1 MYELKI
7 QRTHNFASSVHK
19 YHKSSSK
26 PIWQFYR
33 LLQLYELKCQKTH
46 NFGGSLHK
54 YQKSWF

>member
-46 NFGGSLHK
+46 NFGGS
-54 YQKSWF
+54 